1 MRRFVFRAQ
10 TALDHRRRLEDDAK
24 RELTAANAA
33 VDEAQASLDA
43 SVALRE
49 QELREA
55 GRHHATA
62 TDVASLEWYRNWI
75 REQQREVA
83 RREQRLADRR
93 ADADTKRGQLT
104 KARVD
109 VRVLEKLHDRARR
122 AYDAAVRREE
132 QKQIDWLA
140 VVRSFTRP
148 GGQGGDE

>member
-10 TALDHRRRLEDDAK
+10 AALDFRRRLEDDAK
-24 RELTAANAA
+24 RTLAAANAA

-43 SVALRE
+43 SVARRE
-49 QELREA
+49 AELAEA

-75 REQQREVA
+75 GEQQREVA
-83 RREQRLADRR
+83 RGEQRLADRR
-93 ADADTKRGQLT
+93 ADAETARGHVT
-104 KARVD
+104 KARID

-122 AYDAAVRREE
+122 AYDADVRRDE

-140 VVRSFTRP
+140 VLRSFTGP
-148 GGQGGDE
+148 GGQGSDE